1 MYYLYNHSLVVDEDL
16 ERANATLNDK
26 ELKVRTCLDE
36 AIEAQ
41 ICELSIPKDNSQIVI
56 YIIVL
61 KYIDNE

>member
-26 ELKVRTCLDE
+26 KLTVRTCLDE

-41 ICELSIPKDNSQIVI
+41 ICELSIPKDNS
-56 YIIVL
+56 
-61 KYIDNE
+61 